1 VFLKRQD
8 ELRKAESTQVKIG
21 GVRVGIVG
29 LDDALEAINK
39 RKLETDSEIG
49 DALVELLRPN
59 NYIPD
64 AALDEY
70 RAGLARYYQVRMGLP
85 TEKQAPVSGI
95 LEIKVFGRGPDCGR
109 CMQIFNLVRDVV
121 AEEGIAADLE
131 YIDELAELLN
141 YGLFITPA
149 LVINGEVKLA
159 GEAPTKNQLV
169 AWLKEAGS

>member
-1 VFLKRQD
+1 MFLKGQD
-8 ELRKAESTQVKIG
+8 EPREAESTQVKIG

-29 LDDALEAINK
+29 LDDALEAVNK

-49 DALVELLRPN
+49 EALVELLRPN

-70 RAGLARYYQVRMGLP
+70 RAGLARYYRVRMGLP
-85 TEKQAPVSGI
+85 AEKQAPVPGL
-95 LEIKVFGRGPDCGR
+95 LEIKVLGAGCTPCKQVFE
-109 CMQIFNLVRDVV
+109 LVRDVV
-121 AEEGIAADLE
+121 AEQGIAADLE
-131 YIDELAELLN
+131 YIDELAELLD

-159 GEAPTKNQLV
+159 GKAPTKNQLI